1 MDLTSYSG
9 ENSAEFEQNFKALK
23 TRVDNAIRESGRA
36 SDNRLAKDILIMAQA
51 AFKEF
56 KLKKED
62 REELYKRLQEAFE
75 KVNQKIAE
83 ERSAFERE
91 AITNYSELK
100 IQVEEAIYQAGKAP
114 DARTAKSYL
123 IDAQNAFKGLR
134 MVKEQREELFQ
145 KLQEAFTIVNT
156 RQQSEM
162 LELTAES
169 QTHFFRLKP
178 QVEEIL
184 NDPGGEN
191 GLRERR
197 EKLIDLQG
205 EIRNVNMLREH
216 RDSLLQ
222 MIQQAFDAMSQA
234 RQREEELFRLEAA
247 STFPEYTARVEQ
259 LLEAARNSPGFKEVR
274 EQLKQLQNDLRESR
288 LLYDQ
293 KDKLYADLQEAFSI
307 LNHRQDEDRK
317 VFDLEARSN
326 YERLRKMVSHG
337 LQQAQEST
345 EYKETR
351 EYLKKIQAEFKG
363 IRMVK
368 EQREELYTRLQS
380 AFETLNIRLDVYFRE
395 KQKNWEVRM
404 SFKLK
409 DLIVNVEEMEKE
421 IQHHEENLLALQDQ
435 LEIVLQKPLE
445 VSARVGL
452 EARIHSTHKAMAE
465 LRIRKA
471 ETENE
476 IVSLRQRLY
485 GNEAEA

>member
-1 MDLTSYSG
+1 
-9 ENSAEFEQNFKALK
+9 
-23 TRVDNAIRESGRA
+23 
-36 SDNRLAKDILIMAQA
+36 
-51 AFKEF
+51 
-56 KLKKED
+56 
-62 REELYKRLQEAFE
+62 
-75 KVNQKIAE
+75 
-83 ERSAFERE
+83 
-91 AITNYSELK
+91 
-100 IQVEEAIYQAGKAP
+100 
-114 DARTAKSYL
+114 
-123 IDAQNAFKGLR
+123 
-134 MVKEQREELFQ
+134 
-145 KLQEAFTIVNT
+145 
-156 RQQSEM
+156 
-162 LELTAES
+162 
-169 QTHFFRLKP
+169 
-178 QVEEIL
+178 
-184 NDPGGEN
+184 
-191 GLRERR
+191 
-197 EKLIDLQG
+197 
-205 EIRNVNMLREH
+205 
-216 RDSLLQ
+216 
-222 MIQQAFDAMSQA
+222 
-234 RQREEELFRLEAA
+234 
-247 STFPEYTARVEQ
+247 
-259 LLEAARNSPGFKEVR
+259 
-274 EQLKQLQNDLRESR
+274 
-288 LLYDQ
+288 
-293 KDKLYADLQEAFSI
+293 
-307 LNHRQDEDRK
+307 
-317 VFDLEARSN
+317 
-326 YERLRKMVSHG
+326 MVSHG